1 MRLAGVCCHRFPSRW
16 GELFFFTRSPMKSAT
31 EMCAC
36 CWKELNDFH
45 FGREGGRGGGGE
57 WRGRARRRMPG
68 FAVDKSVK

>member
-45 FGREGGRGGGGE
+45 FGREAGGGGGVAVE
-57 WRGRARRRMPG
+57 GLEEDARFCRG
-68 FAVDKSVK
+68 